1 MIILICNVGST
12 SLKFKLYQMPEEI
25 KLATG
30 KVERVGDR
38 SNAIFS
44 FENTNTGFKETL
56 EKLDMPTYTD
66 GIKLFIQYLTKSEGA
81 AIDSIDLVDGIGFKT
96 VLSKGFYGVHL
107 LDEAVLS
114 GMEEYLDIAPVH
126 NSCYLEAI
134 REFRSLLPEKALVGV
149 FETEFHTTI
158 PLERKLYGI
167 PYEWYEQYGIQRFG
181 YHGASHRYISEWI
194 NERYGKSK
202 IISCHLGGSCS
213 ICAIE
218 DGRSI
223 DTSFGFSLQT
233 GVLHANRVGD
243 LDAYIIPFL
252 MNRGFTMEDILSGL
266 DNKGGLLGISGVSND
281 MRFLMEQVEKND
293 RAALAVAMFCND
305 IVRYAGAFY
314 AQLGGLDHLVFTGGI
329 GENQSDIRAEICKRL
344 AVLGVEL
351 DEEAN
356 RNLKTD
362 NVISKQGSKV
372 MVHIIATD
380 EEAIV
385 VRKTYQHLTER

>member
-1 MIILICNVGST
+1 
-12 SLKFKLYQMPEEI
+12 MPEQI
-25 KLATG
+25 VLATS

-38 SNAIFS
+38 SEAIFS
-44 FENTNTGFKETL
+44 FENTKTGFKVKH
-56 EKLDMPTYTD
+56 EKLDIPTYTD
-66 GIKLFIQYLTKSEGA
+66 GINLFIQHLTESEGS

-107 LDEAVLS
+107 LDETVLS

-134 REFRSLLPEKALVGV
+134 REFRSLLPETALVGV

-167 PYEWYEQYGIQRFG
+167 PYEWYEKYGIQRFG
-181 YHGASHRYISEWI
+181 YHGASHRYISECI
-194 NERYGKSK
+194 GERYGASK

-218 DGRSI
+218 DGRSV

-252 MNRGFTMEDILSGL
+252 LNRGFTIEEILSGL
-266 DNKGGLLGISGVSND
+266 DNRGGLLGISGVSND
-281 MRFLMEQVEKND
+281 MRFLMEQIDTND
-293 RAALAVAMFCND
+293 RVALAVAMFRND
-305 IVRYAGAFY
+305 VVRYAGAFY

-329 GENQSDIRAEICKRL
+329 GENDSALRADVCGRL

-351 DEEAN
+351 DEDAN

-362 NVISKQGSKV
+362 SVISKKDSKV

-385 VRKTYQHLTER
+385 VRKTYQLLTER